1 MTSRFFGAVS
11 RENLRTVVV
20 LALVYSLVFDVLYG
34 GASLFARHVPWR
46 VHVDLPLE
54 ARIPF
59 VPGAAFVYLSVLP
72 LIAMAPF
79 VLRDLQSY
87 TAMVRALILETIVG
101 FVAFMLLPVEPSEL
115 DKTLSAPDSAA
126 YTFANWL
133 NLEGN
138 YLPSLHVAFAVTAM
152 LAYWNRAR
160 GSGKSVLFVW
170 TCAIVASTLLIH
182 QHYVLDVLTG
192 AALAWVCL
200 RITSMQFQGEALDQ
214 PSPQ

>member
-1 MTSRFFGAVS
+1 MSQSPFFGAVP
-11 RENLRTVVV
+11 RENIRTVVL
-20 LALVYSLVFDVLYG
+20 LAIVYSLVFDVFYG
-34 GASLFARHVPWR
+34 GASLLARYVPWR
-46 VHVDLPLE
+46 VHVDFAFE

-59 VPGAAFVYLSVLP
+59 VPAAAFIYLSVLP
-72 LIAMAPF
+72 MIAMAPF

-87 TAMVRALILETIVG
+87 SAMVWALILETLVG
-101 FVAFMLLPVEPSEL
+101 FVGFMLLPVEPSAL
-115 DKTLSAPDSAA
+115 DQTLSAPESAA

-160 GSGKSVLFVW
+160 GFGKSVLFVW
-170 TCAIVASTLLIH
+170 TCAIVGSTLLIH

-192 AALAWVCL
+192 ALLAWVCL
-200 RITSMQFQGEALDQ
+200 RYVKVRAQRRAEIVAAA
-214 PSPQ
+214 